1 MPDAKLADG
10 HLAVAKRL
18 ATTRRPSQ
26 SEIRRSISSAY
37 YAVFHALAR
46 TCANSLVGRTPS
58 QRPNKAWVE
67 VYRGLNHGVC
77 KKACEQA
84 STVGFPDCIHE
95 FADAFQQLQEHRHKA
110 DYDPNTRFSKADGET
125 WYEIARLSV
134 ASLRSASNVDKKAF
148 SAWVLISSQGAKHAR
163 RENVTN

>member
-18 ATTRRPSQ
+18 ATTKRPTQ

-67 VYRGLNHGVC
+67 VYRGLNHGIC

-84 STVGFPDCIHE
+84 NTVEFPACIHE
-95 FADAFQQLQEHRHKA
+95 FADAFQQLQEYRHKA
-110 DYDPNTRFSKADGET
+110 DYDPNLRFSKADAET

-134 ASLRSASNVDKKAF
+134 TSLRTANNVDKKAF
-148 SAWVLISSQGAKHAR
+148 SAWVLISSQGARNAR
-163 RENVTN
+163 KANNAN